1 MKIVEKVQ
9 SLEGGTEN
17 CKNLAECSIFVA
29 NKWDQVKEPEQD
41 KTKKFLAKRLNECWQ
56 DADLTNH
63 ILYMSV
69 LKATEAQQY
78 GGVTKEFKNLL
89 ESIKEMILR
98 TINTKLYNHWK

>member
-9 SLEGGTEN
+9 SLEGSTEN
-17 CKNLAECSIFVA
+17 CKNLAEFSFFVA

-41 KTKKFLAKRLNECWQ
+41 MTKKYLANRLSECWQ
-56 DADLTNH
+56 DADQPNH

-69 LKATEAQQY
+69 LKAIKAQQY
-78 GGVTKEFKNLL
+78 GGVTTEFNNLL